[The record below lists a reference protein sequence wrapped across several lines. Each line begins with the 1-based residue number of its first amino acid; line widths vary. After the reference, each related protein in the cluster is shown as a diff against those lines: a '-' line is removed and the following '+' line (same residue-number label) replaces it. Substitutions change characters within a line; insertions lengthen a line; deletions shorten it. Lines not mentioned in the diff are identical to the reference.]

1 MKQLAQLV
9 VIFLFIGCNSKTD
22 AVDNLTAPETFA
34 FQIINKDNGENLFT
48 KKILDSKKIK
58 VKNLDS
64 GEIVKH
70 SFLSEN
76 NLDLIVLENV
86 GRESETVNYSV
97 NIDDE
102 SIFELHVD
110 AILIKDEDSDYEYQN
125 IEITNKE
132 SNLDKTS
139 GVYKIFVAMK

>member
-1 MKQLAQLV
+1 MKQLAQLAF
-9 VIFLFIGCNSKTD
+9 IFLFVGCNSKTD

-48 KKILDSKKIK
+48 NKILDSKKIN

-70 SFLSEN
+70 SFISEN

-86 GRESETVNYSV
+86 GRESETVNYSINV
-97 NIDDE
+97 DDE
-102 SIFELHVD
+102 SIFEFHVD
-110 AILIKDEDSDYEYQN
+110 AILTKDEDSDYAYKN
-125 IEITNKE
+125 IEIINKE

-139 GVYKIFVAMK
+139 GVYKVFVAME

>member
-1 MKQLAQLV
+1 MKQLSQLV
-9 VIFLFIGCNSKTD
+9 FIFLFVSCNSKAD
-22 AVDNLTAPETFA
+22 AIDNLTAPETFA
-34 FQIINKDNGENLFT
+34 FQLINKDNGENLFT
-48 KKILDSKKIK
+48 NKILDSKKIN

-70 SFLSEN
+70 SFVSQN

-86 GRESETVNYSV
+86 GRESETVNYSINV
-97 NIDDE
+97 DDE
-102 SIFELHVD
+102 SIFELHLD
-110 AILIKDEDSDYEYQN
+110 AILTKEENSDYEYQN

-139 GVYKIFVAMK
+139 GVYKVFVAME

>member
-48 KKILDSKKIK
+48 KKILDFKKIK

-70 SFLSEN
+70 SFVSEN

-97 NIDDE
+97 NVDDE

-110 AILIKDEDSDYEYQN
+110 AILTKDEDSDYEYQN